1 MAGIRGKNT
10 KPELLV
16 RKGLFARG
24 FRYRINSSSLP
35 GKPDIKLTKYRAVIL
50 VHGCFWHGHSCRLFR
65 LPSSNVAFWTAKIA
79 ANRERD
85 ARDVAALRAAGW
97 RVCIIWECLVKSAPF
112 RKDPSKIINTI
123 GEWIEGQT
131 PFLELFDA
139 KAVPAP
145 DIGSTGDAYS
155 EIGINS
161 DPGCFAAERSV
172 RYGPEA

>member
-35 GKPDIKLTKYRAVIL
+35 GKPDIKLTKHRAVIL

-65 LPSSNVAFWTAKIA
+65 LPSSKVAFWTAKIA
-79 ANRERD
+79 ANRDRD
-85 ARDVAALRAAGW
+85 ARDVAALQAAGW
-97 RVCIIWECLVKSAPF
+97 RVCIIWECLVKSAAF
-112 RKDPSKIINTI
+112 RKQPRKTIDAI

-131 PFLELFDA
+131 PFLELFHA
-139 KAVPAP
+139 
-145 DIGSTGDAYS
+145 GDAYS
-155 EIGINS
+155 EIGLNS
-161 DPGCFAAERSV
+161 DAGCFAAERSV
-172 RYGPEA
+172 PYGSES